1 MDVNKYFEGVEQLK
15 FLAKKEVGQNFLIDK
30 GKASLIVFALEAD
43 SSDCVLE
50 IGCGAGS
57 LSYFLSKGPAK
68 STLIDIDEAM
78 ITKLQNDFKDNEFL
92 KIQMGNAMKFD
103 YSPYT
108 KIVGNLPYYIT
119 SAIIEKT
126 LIEATRAT
134 RLVFMIQ
141 KEAADRIMAKTN
153 TKEYAPLNILL
164 SLRGKT
170 KKIFNVSKNCFSPRP
185 HVDSTVIQID
195 LDANFDENVIKAFK
209 LSQSL
214 FLKRRKTIY
223 NNLKDLLHDETK
235 TKRLLEECGIPLTYR
250 PEQISP
256 EQYLLLSNNKQL
268 IK

>member
-1 MDVNKYFEGVEQLK
+1 MDVNKYFEGIEQLK
-15 FLAKKEVGQNFLIDK
+15 FLAKKEVGQNFLVDK
-30 GKASLIVFALEAD
+30 EKASSIVSALEAV
-43 SSDCVLE
+43 SSDFILE

-57 LSYFLSKGPAK
+57 LSFFLSNGPAK

-78 ITKLQNDFKDNEFL
+78 VTKLKNDFNDNEFL

-103 YSPYT
+103 YLSYT

-119 SAIIEKT
+119 SALIEKT
-126 LIEATRAT
+126 LLEAKNAT

-164 SLRGKT
+164 ALRGKT
-170 KKIFNVSKNCFSPRP
+170 KKLFNVNKNCFSPRP

-195 LDANFDENVIKAFK
+195 LDTNFDENVIKAFK

-235 TKRLLEECGIPLTYR
+235 TRELLEECDIPLVYR

-256 EQYLLLSNNKQL
+256 EQYLLLSRKKQL